1 MTPEEI
7 RLKQNP
13 VLTGLLKAMS
23 QGRYIATRV
32 LPSFSQ
38 KLSSQL
44 FGELGDEAMRRYNLV
59 RAPGTNTK
67 RVTINIK
74 GKVYTIKQKS
84 VEIPIARELLREA
97 DEMRALNVGAYP
109 EVSQMAMSTISDIL
123 ALDYELDAAELLS
136 NTTSYPAGNVIS
148 LTGTALWSG
157 DNSKPIDDIRDA
169 REIIR
174 KAAGVRP
181 NMLTLGAA
189 VYERL
194 CRHPQ
199 IIAGLGANAVKIVTD
214 DFLKQILGVAEIVVG
229 DTVWVNEKNV
239 TADVWGDMALLS
251 YSPAVTPSTASAI
264 DAPFGITSVME
275 GHPFS
280 EKPYWEDQTKSWIF
294 GGTYERLPNLLKPA
308 AGVLFDKPLGT

>member
-13 VLTGLLKAMS
+13 ILTGLLKSMS
-23 QGRYIATRV
+23 QGRYIATIV
-32 LPSFSQ
+32 LPSFPQ

-44 FGELGDEAMRRYNLV
+44 FGELGDEAMRRYNLI

-67 RVTINIK
+67 RITLNIK
-74 GKVYTIKQKS
+74 GKTYTIVQKS
-84 VEIPIARELLREA
+84 VEIPISRELLREA

-136 NTTSYPAGNVIS
+136 NAATYPTGNVIT
-148 LTGTALWSG
+148 LTGSALWS
-157 DNSKPIDDIRDA
+157 DDDSKPIDDIRDA
-169 REIIR
+169 KTIIR
-174 KAAGVRP
+174 KATGVDP
-181 NMLTLGAA
+181 DTLTLGAP

-199 IIAGLGANAVKIVTD
+199 ILAGLGSNAVKVVTD
-214 DFLKQILGVAEIVVG
+214 DYLKQILGVSKIVVG
-229 DTVWVNEKNV
+229 KTVWVNEKSV
-239 TADVWGDMALLS
+239 AADVWGDMALLS
-251 YSPAVTPSTASAI
+251 YSPAITPSTASAI

-308 AGVLFDKPLGT
+308 AGVLFDKPLGI